1 MKHRL
6 TFAGVA
12 AALSLFAAAC
22 GDDIV
27 TLETPVPPAGPG
39 ATTGTGPGGGG
50 AGQGGEGHGGA
61 GQGGA
66 GQGGAGQGGAGGD
79 GGSGG
84 AGGQMDC
91 IKCSAYLEGGSASN
105 ICPGKS
111 EMLYSK
117 LNQCVC
123 TDKCGLQCAVNCLA
137 KSSPSGGCKT
147 CADTSCKQEM
157 NNCANDK

>member
-1 MKHRL
+1 MKHGL

-39 ATTGTGPGGGG
+39 ATSGAGGTGGTGQGGEGQGG
-50 AGQGGEGHGGA
+50 AGQGGE
-61 GQGGA
+61 

-91 IKCSAYLEGGSASN
+91 TKCSAYLMGGSASN

-111 EMLYSK
+111 QMLYSK

-137 KSSPSGGCKT
+137 QSSPSSGGCKT
-147 CADTSCKQEM
+147 CADMNCASEM
-157 NNCANDK
+157 NNCASDK